1 MNSVAELKAH
11 LETQNLFAS
20 YISGELPEM
29 FEGLTTASG
38 IDSQNSFRTLQY
50 DAKFWI
56 SYNQYADQFTFCV
69 SYFDHNGNAISKAT
83 FAEALAHLPAAQYD
97 ETNERNWVRDGS
109 LYRLQPISNAVI
121 KLGIKTII
129 PR

>member
-38 IDSQNSFRTLQY
+38 IDS
-50 DAKFWI
+50 
-56 SYNQYADQFTFCV
+56 
-69 SYFDHNGNAISKAT
+69 
-83 FAEALAHLPAAQYD
+83 
-97 ETNERNWVRDGS
+97 
-109 LYRLQPISNAVI
+109 
-121 KLGIKTII
+121 
-129 PR
+129 